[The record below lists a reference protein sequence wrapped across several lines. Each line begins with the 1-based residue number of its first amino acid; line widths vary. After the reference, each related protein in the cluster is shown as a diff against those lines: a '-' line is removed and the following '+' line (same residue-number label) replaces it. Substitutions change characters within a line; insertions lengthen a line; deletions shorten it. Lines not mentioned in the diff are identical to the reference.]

1 MSGNHDDDAI
11 RAAAR
16 QTFKHHL
23 EYLSSGRIDE
33 WVNLFTED
41 GVLEFPYPPTGTPDY
56 FKGHAALYDY
66 MQHFPETFRLKFV
79 NVRFHETVDPALVI
93 AQFNSEGIAIST
105 GKRYD
110 QTYISVVETRDGK
123 ISHYKDFWNPLIG
136 MAALGS
142 SDGIPTKPTTAN

>member
-1 MSGNHDDDAI
+1 MSQHHNDAI
-11 RAAAR
+11 RARAR

-23 EYLSSGRIDE
+23 EYLSSGRIPE
-33 WVNLFTED
+33 WVNLFTKD

-79 NVRFHETVDPALVI
+79 NVRFHETADPALVI
-93 AQFNSEGIAIST
+93 AEFNSEGIAIST
-105 GKRYD
+105 GKSYN

-136 MAALGS
+136 MEALGS
-142 SDGIPTKPTTAN
+142 STGIPTGAN